1 MKNYDPNIRRGTHTI
16 KVSFQQWDYKGFIT
30 FSRGGNCK
38 GLDVLALDE
47 DDLYDQTLT
56 DNSIGFGLL
65 SADDEGNEWFK
76 MTLKNDK
83 DDVLEVEDEW
93 SYLASYIVGIEII
106 DFIEEEQSEYIS
118 IEWGEA
124 E

>member
-1 MKNYDPNIRRGTHTI
+1 MKNYDPNIRLGTHTI
-16 KVSFQQWDYKGFIT
+16 KVSFQRWDYKGFVT
-30 FSRGGNCK
+30 FRRGGNCK

-56 DNSIGFGLL
+56 DNPIGFGLL

>member
-1 MKNYDPNIRRGTHTI
+1 MKNYDPNIRWGTHTI
-16 KVSFQQWDYKGFIT
+16 KVSFQHWDYKGFVT
-30 FSRGGNCK
+30 FKRGGNCK
-38 GLDVLALDE
+38 GLDVLSLDE

-56 DNSIGFGLL
+56 DNPIGFRVI
-65 SADDEGNEWFK
+65 DEGDEWFK

-106 DFIEEEQSEYIS
+106 DFIEEDSE
-118 IEWGEA
+118 
-124 E
+124 